1 MKITSNIFL
10 LGLIIAASA
19 CNQAKKPVQETVTK
33 IDSGKAIVAR
43 VADTINTVEVLNTYL
58 GLKNQFLKSKVAGI
72 QSTAALLEIKLKGIQ
87 GCTETADLA
96 KQISVSNDIKEQRST
111 FLILSKDIIALL
123 KGAKFK
129 SAPIYVDFCPMADD
143 NKGGYWLSLNKAIEN
158 PYFPEHM
165 KTCGQVKEQIN

>member
-1 MKITSNIFL
+1 MKIINNIVLFS
-10 LGLIIAASA
+10 LIIAASA
-19 CNQAKKPVQETVTK
+19 CNQAQKPAPETVAK
-33 IDSGKAIVAR
+33 IDSGKTIVAR
-43 VADTINTVEVLNTYL
+43 VADTVNTVEVLNTYL

-72 QSTAALLEIKLKGIQ
+72 QSTAALLEIKLKGIK
-87 GCTETADLA
+87 GCTETAELA
-96 KQISVSNDIKEQRST
+96 RQITTSSDIKEQRNT

-165 KTCGQVKEQIN
+165 KECGQVKEQIN